1 MSELFNKQVKK
12 GEERSS
18 INPIS
23 VNTADGKKTIY
34 DISPKTLTGMSMK
47 QINTKGKSFPM
58 VQPNEMM
65 QQKEMMQPMN
75 RAGRPAD
82 SNILTNDPNIPQP
95 PNKVPASMNNRNQMF
110 NSIASD
116 QGQPYTPTFGMY
128 DGPEFNE
135 GLRKASAEGKLDN
148 NPKFKA
154 AVDNAPGMFG
164 KDPKGTKEEMAE
176 RKIQKRNT
184 RVRKRNEKDLAKF
197 GKKYDKILAKKKAG
211 KITKA
216 LAEQKIMETS
226 EKADKKSNKA
236 KYILGSKKSAKAF
249 AKAKKAKS
257 FGMYDDGMSM
267 HGMNHAHTHVTSKN
281 VKFAEKDDAAHI
293 DYLKRDIN
301 YDAKHGGSNKQ
312 MTDDEKHISKL
323 AGDIKYDHKHHGRKY
338 DNV

>member
-12 GEERSS
+12 GEEKSN

-23 VNTADGKKTIY
+23 VNTADGKKMIY
-34 DISPKTLTGMSMK
+34 DVSPKTLTGMSMK

-116 QGQPYTPTFGMY
+116 QGQVYPPTFGMY
-128 DGPEFNE
+128 DGPEFNP
-135 GLRKASAEGKLDN
+135 GLKQASAEGKLDN

-154 AVDNAPGMFG
+154 AVDNAPGMYMMKGEGERNVIANLDITKG
-164 KDPKGTKEEMAE
+164 KKEDYEVKGTKEYNKLQKEYKGDIAQYLDNRFPK
-176 RKIQKRNT
+176 RK
-184 RVRKRNEKDLAKF
+184 
-197 GKKYDKILAKKKAG
+197 
-211 KITKA
+211 
-216 LAEQKIMETS
+216 
-226 EKADKKSNKA
+226 NKGQSTA
-236 KYILGSKKSAKAF
+236 PSL
-249 AKAKKAKS
+249 
-257 FGMYDDGMSM
+257 GMYDDGMSM

-281 VKFAEKDDAAHI
+281 VKSAEKDDAAHI

-301 YDAKHGGSNKQ
+301 YDAKHGGSDKQ

>member
-23 VNTADGKKTIY
+23 VNTADGKKMIY

-65 QQKEMMQPMN
+65 QQKEMMQPIN

-128 DGPEFNE
+128 DGPS
-135 GLRKASAEGKLDN
+135 KALVGDQDKLPQHLQQAILDS
-148 NPKFKA
+148 
-154 AVDNAPGMFG
+154 PGMFG
-164 KDPKGTKEEMAE
+164 KEPRGTKEEMAE
-176 RKIQKRNT
+176 RKIQKRNI
-184 RVRKRNEKDLAKF
+184 RVKKRSEKDLAKLD
-197 GKKYDKILAKKKAG
+197 KKFDKISAKKKAG
-211 KITKA
+211 KITQA
-216 LAEQKIMETS
+216 LAEQKIMETG
-226 EKADKKSNKA
+226 EKADRKSDKA
-236 KYILGSKKSAKAF
+236 KYILGSKKDAKAF
-249 AKAKKAKS
+249 AKAKKAKP

-301 YDAKHGGSNKQ
+301 YDSKHGGSNKQ